1 MAVMA
6 AMLPLILL
14 LEDRVA
20 HDLTGHAADLLAVE
34 FLLRPPPQ
42 ADHPVR
48 RHGGHRPR
56 RYAHLDRKHAVV
68 ASCQNGP
75 ASIN

>member
-20 HDLTGHAADLLAVE
+20 HDLTGHAADLLAVAFCE
-34 FLLRPPPQ
+34 VLFVERGNRNISSTVPLRPTPLLPLWPEIPFCD
-42 ADHPVR
+42 A
-48 RHGGHRPR
+48 G
-56 RYAHLDRKHAVV
+56 
-68 ASCQNGP
+68 
-75 ASIN
+75 